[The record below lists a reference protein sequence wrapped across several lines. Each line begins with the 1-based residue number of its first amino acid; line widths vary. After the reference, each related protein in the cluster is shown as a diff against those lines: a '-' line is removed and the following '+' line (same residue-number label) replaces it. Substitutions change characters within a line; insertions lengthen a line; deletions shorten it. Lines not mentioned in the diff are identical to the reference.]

1 MSKELL
7 ENILNNADELSAFK
21 TAINE
26 KIADSLEIRKIEIA
40 TDLMSEQNDDLMNSF
55 FASVKKRNPNATMT
69 STADL
74 KAKTQDMLAARAA
87 NQPAKPEI
95 SPEEKT
101 RLLARKK
108 ELEGQFDPEYQ
119 RSDDPSVF
127 NKHSSI
133 AAELS
138 HIHKMLSENALAGH
152 PAFQPVRQPPR
163 NNTVGLIGN
172 ARRKLIADK
181 LKYKSPPNSKGGQL
195 PTDKSPPNSKGG
207 QVNEMKSSNPKG
219 IAYKITAASHAAN
232 PSYGPHDPSV
242 NPKTNVGA
250 GATRSSAVAGL
261 LAARRIKKAGGNPH
275 DTDNIETISTAIH
288 GSPSDYGGVSRGWSK
303 HALTSPNQT
312 PEQKQRRSKL
322 TGKYS
327 ELSND
332 EKEKD
337 RQIAKVIVNR
347 VSPVKEDVQQID
359 EVGNT
364 EKVLNAVRQVGL
376 RAAKVKN
383 DWEKTSNTLEQ
394 PPRHVV
400 VADRIIS
407 AAKRRVR
414 GQGPNPVHRN
424 TVMARDAYFKSPQ
437 SNLKYGMEG
446 MEEALQIDEGKIK
459 QIAYAAKALASGM
472 KASAK
477 AGAISTKRD
486 VRGGI
491 TKDAEFEANRKT
503 AANRKKG
510 ITALGAK
517 LARKSGK
524 VGTASGIASAADS
537 AVSNSFAGARQL
549 ASGLKKPGIKSV
561 VRAVKSAAKTVKR
574 VAMGEE
580 VNHIIEISD
589 RLIANAHA
597 VATAKSDTAFAL
609 ARKANGGKKP
619 VHLPRIN
626 TQSRD
631 LDRIGYIKKAQA
643 ERFANVLSDREHERT
658 VNSLMGPAQQRRFH
672 TSIFKQQ
679 TYKVPDARYRMAE
692 ESEMEV
698 PSIKIRS
705 AYTSMYG
712 KMYNKMTGKKGAQR
726 LATEA
731 AYSHVGKMFGDA
743 ALKGLKA
750 YHANNNEERM
760 DEKAPPGKESVVKA
774 LKKKFAA
781 GGLTDSEKA
790 KSYAIAWSQYNRE
803 KSDD

>member
-69 STADL
+69 STAEL

-127 NKHSSI
+127 NKHSGI
-133 AAELS
+133 AAELG
-138 HIHKMLSENALAGH
+138 HIHKMLGEATTPKTAKEKLLAALAEPKNKITHKDVLKGRGVI
-152 PAFQPVRQPPR
+152 PEEKA
-163 NNTVGLIGN
+163 N
-172 ARRKLIADK
+172 
-181 LKYKSPPNSKGGQL
+181 LKYKV
-195 PTDKSPPNSKGG
+195 PPNSKGG

-242 NPKTNVGA
+242 DPKTNFGA

-347 VSPVKEDVQQID
+347 VSPPVKEDVQQINELGD
-359 EVGNT
+359 TFVGRL
-364 EKVLNAVRQVGL
+364 KLRAVGL
-376 RAAKVKN
+376 RAKLKAKNPKALEAEREKSFSNTN
-383 DWEKTSNTLEQ
+383 DDGFDSTEKTKEVQ
-394 PPRHVV
+394 RF
-400 VADRIIS
+400 DRKLRLLNVYG
-407 AAKRRVR
+407 AAKKRVSNKGTDVRSIKYRNKEGDSNQRETNSSISQSGGPLGRDNKRFANFQKYSPLR
-414 GQGPNPVHRN
+414 GGKYTSQRN
-424 TVMARDAYFKSPQ
+424 TFRGRYYTEDIEQVDEAYDANTHAEKIHNRVTNPK
-437 SNLKYGMEG
+437 NTHR
-446 MEEALQIDEGKIK
+446 IDTNTEI
-459 QIAYAAKALASGM
+459 M
-472 KASAK
+472 KAYK
-477 AGAISTKRD
+477 AG
-486 VRGGI
+486 
-491 TKDAEFEANRKT
+491 
-503 AANRKKG
+503 
-510 ITALGAK
+510 
-517 LARKSGK
+517 SGK
-524 VGTASGIASAADS
+524 GVSLFSSEVENIPGHSHVDS
-537 AVSNSFAGARQL
+537 ANG
-549 ASGLKKPGIKSV
+549 KKPSVSRIAKGLLAAHNAGKNAGKKSM
-561 VRAVKSAAKTVKR
+561 K
-574 VAMGEE
+574 EE

-589 RLIANAHA
+589 RLISNAHS
-597 VATAKSDTAFAL
+597 VAINKSQEADSMPGSDSQI
-609 ARKANGGKKP
+609 KVYKK
-619 VHLPRIN
+619 
-626 TQSRD
+626 
-631 LDRIGYIKKAQA
+631 IGMVRKAQA
-643 ERFANVLSDREHERT
+643 DRFAAALSDRTHART
-658 VNSLMGPAQQRRFH
+658 VNALLSKSMQRKLDVRP
-672 TSIFKQQ
+672 SKS
-679 TYKVPDARYRMAE
+679 ME
-692 ESEMEV
+692 EETDMEV

-750 YHANNNEERM
+750 YHANNSEERM